1 MPLSKRLSSSVQFHP
16 FPEPVPVQ
24 SLAADPRHFPD
35 PTRSSVRCDF
45 RRPLFYISE
54 GETYLFRLVGMRT
67 VHRKSYV
74 PEPSDQVRSVY
85 PYFKLGSVIIALNGP
100 MEDSVG
106 QIKEFQKL
114 FLSVGFVVFGS
125 VMIIASVV
133 IAIFVAPR

>member
-1 MPLSKRLSSSVQFHP
+1 M
-16 FPEPVPVQ
+16 
-24 SLAADPRHFPD
+24 
-35 PTRSSVRCDF
+35 
-45 RRPLFYISE
+45 
-54 GETYLFRLVGMRT
+54 
-67 VHRKSYV
+67 HRKSYV